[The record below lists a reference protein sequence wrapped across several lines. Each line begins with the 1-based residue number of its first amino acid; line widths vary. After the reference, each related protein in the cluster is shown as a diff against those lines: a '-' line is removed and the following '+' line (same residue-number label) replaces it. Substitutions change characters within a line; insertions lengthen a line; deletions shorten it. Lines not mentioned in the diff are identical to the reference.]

1 MPKTTRRSNLQKM
14 AREKSRSTFD
24 RASEAIRLLEEQRQP
39 IDFKMVARVGNI
51 SLAYLYRNNE
61 LKDLIERLRAEQV
74 ISQSDS
80 GKRISDAGSDERLEI
95 ARLLKENASLCAANK
110 KLQEQNRKLKAENEI
125 IRKLESQVMALTREN
140 NRMMKTTALLNAEVG
155 R

>member
-1 MPKTTRRSNLQKM
+1 M

-24 RASEAIRLLEEQRQP
+24 RASEAIRLLQEQRQP
-39 IDFKMVARVGNI
+39 IDFKTVARVGNI

-61 LKDLIERLRAEQV
+61 LKDLIERLRAVQV
-74 ISQSDS
+74 INQSDS
-80 GKRISDAGSDERLEI
+80 GKRISDAGSDELLEI
-95 ARLLKENASLCAANK
+95 ARLLKENASLCATNK

-125 IRKLESQVMALTREN
+125 IRKLESQVMALTREKSL
-140 NRMMKTTALLNAEVG
+140 MMKRIALLNAELG